1 MYENKIRNFLEGAVY
16 MHTKVIVFHLLF
28 ITVSFKPLEQRETE
42 EHTPLSCFTFL
53 QFSDIDHWFCCKPS
67 MASLQEP
74 WLLENGNLKGS
85 RKEMRH
91 GRTAHNMSS
100 SSLRKKSDLTLVSKV
115 KCGMLRLLLTNL
127 QEVILGTKLS
137 VLFPAIPLAIAAQCY
152 GFGRVSIHFPIF
164 Q

>member
-1 MYENKIRNFLEGAVY
+1 MFQTLRTKRNRRARATV
-16 MHTKVIVFHLLF
+16 LLY
-28 ITVSFKPLEQRETE
+28 
-42 EHTPLSCFTFL
+42 FL

-85 RKEMRH
+85 SKEMRH